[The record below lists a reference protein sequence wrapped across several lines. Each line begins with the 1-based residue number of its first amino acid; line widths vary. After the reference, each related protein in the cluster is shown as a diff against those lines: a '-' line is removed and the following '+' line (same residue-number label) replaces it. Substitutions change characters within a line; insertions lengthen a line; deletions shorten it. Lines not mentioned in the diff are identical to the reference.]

1 MTMLF
6 QGVSSFFFTLAT
18 PFSLLFLL
26 VGINALV
33 VALPTCKNLKRTRH
47 FVSHYLFYSPLQEPD
62 KNVILT
68 FTASGQHMP
77 QFGHASPHISIQ
89 IDTRNLCNQMC
100 IVYKNLPPK
109 SKKWAW
115 SR

>member
-1 MTMLF
+1 M
-6 QGVSSFFFTLAT
+6 QWAGRAT
-18 PFSLLFLL
+18 TRVAPTFRAEQAKH
-26 VGINALV
+26 VGATLV